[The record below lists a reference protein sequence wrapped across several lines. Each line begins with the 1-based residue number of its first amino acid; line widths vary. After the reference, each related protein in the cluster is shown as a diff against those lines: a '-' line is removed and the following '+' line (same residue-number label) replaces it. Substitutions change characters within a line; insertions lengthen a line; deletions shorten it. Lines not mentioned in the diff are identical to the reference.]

1 MLSLGIYII
10 GSLVVIVILHYWRNP
25 KSNGK
30 LPPGSMGW
38 PLLGETIQF
47 FAPNTSFDIS
57 PFVKERM
64 QR

>member
-10 GSLVVIVILHYWRNP
+10 GSLLVIAIIHHWRNP
-25 KSNGK
+25 NFKGK

-47 FAPNTSFDIS
+47 FAPNTSLEE
-57 PFVKERM
+57 P
-64 QR
+64 